1 MQYST
6 SHIYSTNN
14 DKGDIMKSN
23 KLWSALTYYNT
34 LITKYRKEYDRPNLI
49 QRVHQGICGV
59 MLGCIISMTD
69 RNDANIHHE
78 VIVELHRDLQTE
90 GMHCWYEYRVI
101 VRSAHY
107 TNDDAKKEWRKLE
120 EIIIGGDE

>member
-6 SHIYSTNN
+6 SNIYSTNN

-23 KLWSALTYYNT
+23 KLWSALTHYNT
-34 LITKYRKEYDRPNLI
+34 SIIKYRKKYDRPNLI
-49 QRVHQGICGV
+49 QRVHQDICGV

-69 RNDANIHHE
+69 RNDANIHHD
-78 VIVELHRDLQTE
+78 VIVELHRDLQCE

-101 VRSAHY
+101 VKSAHY
-107 TNDDAKKEWRKLE
+107 TNDDAKKGWRKLE